1 MTHTVRYNGWHCSPF
16 NKSSRQI
23 TQISF
28 RCLDP
33 SEKCSK
39 LFRHEAASGP
49 FHPSFQYSQKK
60 SPPSRTAGDTNE
72 GTEQSS
78 DTVLCTR
85 HPGETRY
92 WHGYLATIRK
102 WHQPR
107 KLCQFTRAGVNHQAN
122 SWADNSKLNL
132 FTRSGFGKEMTLCW
146 AENKVLHCNESRG
159 DNLEFWSGSEEG
171 WS

>member
-1 MTHTVRYNGWHCSPF
+1 MFGSIWKVFKTFPTRGRFGSISPVISIFTKEVASVSHSGWHE
-16 NKSSRQI
+16 R
-23 TQISF
+23 
-28 RCLDP
+28 
-33 SEKCSK
+33 
-39 LFRHEAASGP
+39 
-49 FHPSFQYSQKK
+49 
-60 SPPSRTAGDTNE
+60 

-159 DNLEFWSGSEEG
+159 DNLEFWSGSDEG